1 MDAAKFMFT
10 ERLRS
15 RKSAAEQSHAAL
27 ERLRAMTGRADE
39 RLRATTTRT
48 DVPLHP
54 VSAQV
59 IGSCLTLIEL
69 CWAVRSDES
78 RDDIVDRMKRMADVM
93 RAQAETLRS
102 THTEQTR

>member
-1 MDAAKFMFT
+1 MDAAKFMFID
-10 ERLRS
+10 RLRPRQS
-15 RKSAAEQSHAAL
+15 CAEQSL
-27 ERLRAMTGRADE
+27 ELLRAITGRADE
-39 RLRATTTRT
+39 RLRATTEKTNT

-59 IGSCLTLIEL
+59 INSCLTLIEL

-78 RDDIVDRMKRMADVM
+78 RDHIVDRMKQAADVM

-102 THTEQTR
+102 VDARQAR

>member
-1 MDAAKFMFT
+1 MDAAKFMFI
-10 ERLRS
+10 ERLRP
-15 RKSAAEQSHAAL
+15 RKSDAEQSL

-39 RLRATTTRT
+39 RLRATTVKTEA
-48 DVPLHP
+48 PLHP

-59 IGSCLTLIEL
+59 INSCLTLIEL

-78 RDDIVDRMKRMADVM
+78 RDDIVDRMKQAADVM

-102 THTEQTR
+102 ADAGQVR